1 MFFHGVMATQR
12 VVVTF
17 ETREIA
23 AGPFQIF
30 NATVVKQYGR
40 SMVLDLGR
48 EAELPEAW
56 IREMF
61 GENVTVEL
69 DVLNGS
75 LSGTSLAQGVL
86 NGSLSGT
93 SLAQSVLNGSLS
105 GTSLAQGVTHVAST
119 TGVTT
124 PMVTTLMATVAATNV
139 TMFSDS
145 IAVLDECIIVL
156 IVLGAMTAIVLILM
170 ACRKRKCHFYKILS
184 QNPT

>member
-1 MFFHGVMATQR
+1 MRIASAIWLMFFHGVMATQR

-23 AGPFQIF
+23 ARPFQIF

-75 LSGTSLAQGVL
+75 LSSTSLAQG
-86 NGSLSGT
+86 
-93 SLAQSVLNGSLS
+93 VLNGSLS

>member
-1 MFFHGVMATQR
+1 MRIASAIWLVFFHGVMAAQR
-12 VVVTF
+12 VV

-30 NATVVKQYGR
+30 NATVVRRYDR
-40 SMVLDLGR
+40 RMVLGR

-56 IREMF
+56 IGEMF
-61 GENVTVEL
+61 GVNVTVEL

-75 LSGTSLAQGVL
+75 LSSTSLAQG
-86 NGSLSGT
+86 
-93 SLAQSVLNGSLS
+93 VLNGSLS

-124 PMVTTLMATVAATNV
+124 PMVSTLMATVAATNV

-156 IVLGAMTAIVLILM
+156 IVIGALTAIVLVLM
-170 ACRKRKCHFYKILS
+170 ACRKKKCHFYKIIS
-184 QNPT
+184 QIPT